1 MRKLLN
7 RKIVEPGRI
16 CAICHFE
23 FTDYNEVVRDHKTP
37 KGIGGTFYDDHP
49 ANTSHIG
56 GAIRTKDQRGWTSD
70 GRLASFSPN
79 K

>member
-23 FTDYNEVVRDHKTP
+23 FTDYNAVVRDHKTP
-37 KGIGGTFYDDHP
+37 KGIGGASTTIIP
-49 ANTSHIG
+49 
-56 GAIRTKDQRGWTSD
+56 RTQATLVVQFEQRINED
-70 GRLASFSPN
+70 GRVTAD
-79 K
+79 